1 MYWEVLFNERSLNS
15 GNNSSNRFFRFSI
28 YFRVREKNVI
38 AAMAGGAI
46 GWIVYLVFFHFTE
59 DLFISNFAAA
69 FIVFVWA
76 EIMARILKAPSNT
89 YLIPGIIPLIPG
101 GSLYYT
107 MKGVV
112 DGNHRCLQK
121 AEKTRCL
128 LPLVWRQEWLLR
140 QLFFIILLKYRKKG
154 KRNEKV

>member
-1 MYWEVLFNERSLNS
+1 MKEAVIQVVTAAIGSL
-15 GNNSSNRFFRFSI
+15 GFSI

-38 AAMAGGAI
+38 ASTAGGAI
-46 GWIVYLVFFHFTE
+46 GWLVYLILFYFTS
-59 DLFISNFAAA
+59 DLFVSNFVAA
-69 FIVFVWA
+69 FVVFVWA

-112 DGNHRCLQK
+112 DGNQALF
-121 AEKTRCL
+121 AESGKNTIF
-128 LPLVWRQEWLLR
+128 VT
-140 QLFFIILLKYRKKG
+140 FGMAAGMVVAAVVFHYIIKVKVIRKRKS
-154 KRNEKV
+154 K

>member
-1 MYWEVLFNERSLNS
+1 MKEALIQVITAAIGSL
-15 GNNSSNRFFRFSI
+15 GFSI

-46 GWIVYLVFFHFTE
+46 GWIVYLVLFHFTK

-112 DGNHRCLQK
+112 DGNQ
-121 AEKTRCL
+121 
-128 LPLVWRQEWLLR
+128 
-140 QLFFIILLKYRKKG
+140 QLFAESGKNTVFVTFGMAAGMVVAAVVFHYIIKIQKKG

>member
-1 MYWEVLFNERSLNS
+1 
-15 GNNSSNRFFRFSI
+15 
-28 YFRVREKNVI
+28 
-38 AAMAGGAI
+38 MAGGEI
-46 GWIVYLVFFHFTE
+46 GWIVYLFLFHFTK

-112 DGNHRCLQK
+112 DGNQ
-121 AEKTRCL
+121 
-128 LPLVWRQEWLLR
+128 
-140 QLFFIILLKYRKKG
+140 QLFAESGKNTVFVTFGMAAGMVVAAVVFHYIIKIQKKG

>member
-1 MYWEVLFNERSLNS
+1 MKEAVIQVATAAIGSL
-15 GNNSSNRFFRFSI
+15 GFSI
-28 YFRVREKNVI
+28 YFRVREKNVV

-46 GWIVYLVFFHFTE
+46 GWLIYLILFHFTA
-59 DLFISNFAAA
+59 DLFISNFVAS
-69 FIVFVWA
+69 FVVFVWA

-112 DGNHRCLQK
+112 DGNQSLFAENGKNTVFVTFGMAAGMVVAAVVVHYIIK
-121 AEKTRCL
+121 ASG
-128 LPLVWRQEWLLR
+128 
-140 QLFFIILLKYRKKG
+140 LKRKKG
-154 KRNEKV
+154 KKKV

>member
-1 MYWEVLFNERSLNS
+1 MKEAVIQVVTAAIGSL
-15 GNNSSNRFFRFSI
+15 GFSI
-28 YFRVREKNVI
+28 YFRVREKNVV

-46 GWIVYLVFFHFTE
+46 GWLIYLIFFHFTA
-59 DLFISNFAAA
+59 DLFVSNFVAS
-69 FIVFVWA
+69 FVVFVWA

-112 DGNHRCLQK
+112 DGNQSLFAENGKNTVFVTFGMAAGMVVAAVVVHYIIK
-121 AEKTRCL
+121 AFE
-128 LPLVWRQEWLLR
+128 
-140 QLFFIILLKYRKKG
+140 LKRKKD
-154 KRNEKV
+154 KKQV

>member
-1 MYWEVLFNERSLNS
+1 MKEAVIQVVTAAIGSL
-15 GNNSSNRFFRFSI
+15 GFSI

-46 GWIVYLVFFHFTE
+46 GWIVYLVVYHFAD

-69 FIVFVWA
+69 FVVFVWA

-112 DGNHRCLQK
+112 DGNQK
-121 AEKTRCL
+121 LFAESGKNT
-128 LPLVWRQEWLLR
+128 V
-140 QLFFIILLKYRKKG
+140 FVTFGMAAGMVVAAIVFHYIIKAHGIRNRKKQV
-154 KRNEKV
+154 KKN

>member
-1 MYWEVLFNERSLNS
+1 MKEALIQVVTAAIGSL
-15 GNNSSNRFFRFSI
+15 GFSI

-46 GWIVYLVFFHFTE
+46 GWIVYLILFHFTK

-112 DGNHRCLQK
+112 DGNQ
-121 AEKTRCL
+121 
-128 LPLVWRQEWLLR
+128 
-140 QLFFIILLKYRKKG
+140 QLFAESGKNTVFVAFGMAAGMVVAAVVFHYIIKIQGIKKRKNK
-154 KRNEKV
+154 

>member
-1 MYWEVLFNERSLNS
+1 MKEALIQVITAAIGSL
-15 GNNSSNRFFRFSI
+15 GFSI

-46 GWIVYLVFFHFTE
+46 GWIVYLVLFHFTK

-112 DGNHRCLQK
+112 DGNQ
-121 AEKTRCL
+121 
-128 LPLVWRQEWLLR
+128 
-140 QLFFIILLKYRKKG
+140 QLFAESGKNTVFVTFGMAAGMVVAAVVFHYIIKIKKKG

>member
-1 MYWEVLFNERSLNS
+1 MKEALIQVITAAIGSL
-15 GNNSSNRFFRFSI
+15 GFSI

-46 GWIVYLVFFHFTE
+46 GWIVYLIFFHFTE

-112 DGNHRCLQK
+112 DGNHQMF
-121 AEKTRCL
+121 AESGKNT
-128 LPLVWRQEWLLR
+128 V
-140 QLFFIILLKYRKKG
+140 FVTFGMAAGMVVAAVVFHYIIKIKGMKKRKK
-154 KRNEKV
+154 KSDE